1 MILVTGGTG
10 FVGSHLLYH
19 LVVAGE
25 NVRAIKRPTSSMESC
40 KIIFGYYTKDISEL
54 FSKIEWVD
62 ADLLDVDELYN
73 AMHGVN
79 RVFHAGALVSF
90 DSRRKNEVVEVNQ
103 KGTANLVNISLELG
117 IDKFCFVSS
126 IAALG
131 TELDGG
137 FVTESSA
144 WKPAD
149 THSTYSLSKFWAEM
163 EVWRGSKEGLN
174 VVVVNPSIIVGAG
187 NWDRGSSKFFPT
199 VYNGLKYY
207 GSGGIGFVGVEDV
220 VRAMILLMNSSISN
234 ERFVLNSE
242 NLSYKDFFGMI
253 ADGFQKK
260 APYKVLTPWGIGQV
274 AWRLAFVWSK
284 ITNSEPLITKESIA
298 TSFKTAYYSAKKIED
313 LIQFRFTPIKDVV
326 EDACEKFIAR
336 EDC

>member
-131 TELDGG
+131 NDAQNITVSGMATGINVGTYASNLAAGG
-137 FVTESSA
+137 AVLSNYNPPVFTKASA
-144 WKPAD
+144 
-149 THSTYSLSKFWAEM
+149 M
-163 EVWRGSKEGLN
+163 V
-174 VVVVNPSIIVGAG
+174 I
-187 NWDRGSSKFFPT
+187 
-199 VYNGLKYY
+199 
-207 GSGGIGFVGVEDV
+207 
-220 VRAMILLMNSSISN
+220 
-234 ERFVLNSE
+234 
-242 NLSYKDFFGMI
+242 
-253 ADGFQKK
+253 
-260 APYKVLTPWGIGQV
+260 
-274 AWRLAFVWSK
+274 
-284 ITNSEPLITKESIA
+284 
-298 TSFKTAYYSAKKIED
+298 
-313 LIQFRFTPIKDVV
+313 
-326 EDACEKFIAR
+326 
-336 EDC
+336 